1 MNGRTLRFINFL
13 IDSAVF
19 FSLLVILLYIFKNV
33 IAQENVKWI
42 SAVFYFLYY
51 FLFEFFI
58 GTTVGKIIT
67 RSRVAS
73 VTKNENYYFIKIA
86 ARTLMRF
93 LPLDLLSYLFTYRG
107 LHDLISYTTV
117 IKIKGQ

>member
-19 FSLLVILLYIFKNV
+19 FSLLVFLLYIFKNV

-73 VTKNENYYFIKIA
+73 VTKNKNYYFIKIM
-86 ARTLMRF
+86 ARTLIRF

-107 LHDLISYTTV
+107 LHDLISYMTV
-117 IKIKGQ
+117 IKIKEQ